1 MQKSKRIRYD
11 LEKLNNATT
20 SQQYKN
26 NLKSNL
32 TDININE
39 ISTDNSYK
47 QISRS
52 RTAEDVLGKNRIK
65 KQPWI
70 TGEILTLC
78 DNSRSLK
85 STKH

>member
-1 MQKSKRIRYD
+1 MKKSKRIRYD

>member
-1 MQKSKRIRYD
+1 MKKSKRIRYD
-11 LEKLNNATT
+11 LEKLNKATT

-52 RTAEDVLGKNRIK
+52 RTAEDVLG
-65 KQPWI
+65 
-70 TGEILTLC
+70 
-78 DNSRSLK
+78 
-85 STKH
+85 